1 VPGGRAYPPCYGPRM
16 ANPYAAPIAAPPKR
30 RRWPWVAAGCGCITM
45 LAAFVAFLAV
55 WQVLQPSEKA
65 EQRWRERHAEAGAAT
80 R

>member
-1 VPGGRAYPPCYGPRM
+1 
-16 ANPYAAPIAAPPKR
+16 
-30 RRWPWVAAGCGCITM
+30 M